1 MPVDPIRTEPMS
13 RTPQAPPRGVPL
25 ADAGQGVL
33 AFPASMAQQ
42 AFWYA
47 ELLQGE
53 GTVFNVPLR
62 LRLTGPLDE
71 GVLERAMN
79 TLIERHEVLR
89 THFGEDGGAL
99 LQIVSPALKLQLE
112 VIDLSHGPADQLED
126 EAGRVCEVE
135 ARRAFQLTTGPL
147 VRAVLVRLGPSSFDF
162 QVTLHHAVGDGL
174 SMAVLVDEIAAIYQ
188 ALLDGQPCPLEPL
201 PLQYGDFSTWQ
212 HEALQGPEMKGQLAW
227 WKQRL
232 SGLAELDLPADAP
245 RPVAAS
251 WQGALTSTL
260 LPAELTYRL
269 HAVAANSGA
278 TFFQLQ
284 LAACTLLLHRYTGN
298 TDVAVCAPTTGRQRD
313 EWAPLIGV
321 FTHWLALRSD
331 LSGNPPFH
339 VFLGQVRD
347 TAAEALEHQD
357 LPFECLVR
365 ELRAER
371 DLGRNPLFQV
381 SFSHH
386 PAFARERTSGGVSFT
401 PIPSPSPGRM
411 FDLHFFV
418 AEGPEGWRLACHYS
432 TDLFSRA
439 TADRMLGHFK
449 RLLEGIADQPS
460 TPIDHLVMLTDAEKS
475 RLLGEWKGVAAG
487 YPRDA
492 TIGEL
497 FQETARRSPERMALR
512 SGDHTL
518 TYFQLHAEASQL
530 ALRLIEAGVA
540 PGDLIAISARPSPE
554 MIVGFLGILL
564 AGGGCVPID
573 PAYPAERFALQLED
587 CGASIGLATA
597 GCETAYPPGW
607 KGTLI
612 PIPATGKAAAIA
624 ELPAI
629 ALTAGHPAH
638 LLFTS
643 GSTGRPKGV
652 LLAHRGVVRLVRNQN
667 FMAFTPDDV
676 FLQAAPASFDAS
688 LLEIWGPLLNGG
700 RLVLLPDGPGI
711 AEIAHA
717 VREHGVTTLWLTS
730 GLFQLMMDES
740 PTSLQGLR
748 HLLAGG
754 DVLSPFHV
762 RRALETLPDTRLIN
776 GYGPTENTTFTT
788 CHTITLADLE
798 KPSIPIGKPIANT
811 TVYLLDSLLR
821 QVPVGI
827 PGELFTGG
835 DGLAIGYHGAA
846 ELTAEK
852 FIQHPEFGRLYRT
865 GDLCRRDADGTI
877 VFLGRRDHQVKVR
890 GFRIELGEIESLLA
904 NHPGVRQ
911 AKVAVRG
918 DSAETKRIL
927 AWVIPHQPGG
937 VQESDLAALLAARLP
952 AFMRPDAIGIIES
965 FPLNA
970 NGKIQVAALPDPVRS
985 RAETTAAA
993 AGAPPVGET
1002 EEQLAVIWRE
1012 LLGVADIHRDD
1023 DFFALGGNSLMAL
1036 RMFARI
1042 NREFGQSPPLA
1053 TLLQHP
1059 TIASLAEVL
1068 APSVEMNSNDA
1079 PPIPGKGNIVTI
1091 SPGEGDTPLF
1101 CIHGGDGGVLF
1112 YRSLAALMPPEIPLH
1127 AIESLELG
1135 HSGPI
1140 ESCSIEETAAGYIRG
1155 LRAIQ
1160 PHGPYRLA
1168 GYSFGGVV
1176 AHEMAIQLTRDGQGV
1191 EFVALFDTHNPA
1203 APWRNYTMAERLRVF
1218 WRQNAATPVWPR
1230 LQLVRARLTE
1240 GIRTNRRLKAEVKAA
1255 QRTGPAE
1262 PYSDLRRVQ
1271 VRQNNWQAMQ
1281 AYRPPAYPGRITLFK
1296 AAGVSDKVERPA
1308 DYGWS
1313 CVAGGGLDIVLVS
1326 GEHLTLFAPENIA
1339 TMAQAL
1345 TDALRQSDLLARGIV
1360 P

>member
-1 MPVDPIRTEPMS
+1 MS
-13 RTPQAPPRGVPL
+13 HTPQPRCRGVHP
-25 ADAGQGVL
+25 DAGPDVL
-33 AFPASMAQQ
+33 AFPASTAQQ
-42 AFWYA
+42 ALWYA
-47 ELLQGE
+47 ERLQGE
-53 GTVFNVPLR
+53 GTVFHMPLR
-62 LRLTGPLDE
+62 LRVTGPLDE
-71 GVLERAMN
+71 GLLERTMN
-79 TLIERHEVLR
+79 TLVARHEILR
-89 THFGEDGGAL
+89 THFSEDGAGAL
-99 LQIVSPALKLQLE
+99 LQIVSPVLRIGIQ
-112 VIDLSHGPADQLED
+112 VVDLRHGPVAPTEEEAD
-126 EAGRVCEVE
+126 RVCEVE
-135 ARRAFQLTTGPL
+135 ASRPFQLSTGPL
-147 VRAVLVRLGPSSFDF
+147 VRAVLVRLGPASSRF

-174 SMAVLVDEIAAIYQ
+174 SMAVLADEIAAVYHALTEGQ
-188 ALLDGQPCPLEPL
+188 ACPLEPL
-201 PLQYGDFSTWQ
+201 PLQYGDFSAGQ
-212 HEALQGPEMKGQLAW
+212 RDALQGPEMKRQLAW

-232 SGLAELDLPADAP
+232 DGLPELELPTDAP
-245 RPVAAS
+245 RPAVAS
-251 WQGALTSTL
+251 WNGAFTFTP
-260 LPAELTYRL
+260 LPRELTYRL
-269 HAVAANSGA
+269 HAVAAQGGA

-284 LAACTLLLHRYTGN
+284 LAACAILLHRYTGS
-298 TDVAVCAPTTGRQRD
+298 TDLAVCSPTTGRHRD
-313 EWAPLIGV
+313 ELAPLVGV
-321 FTHWLALRSD
+321 FTHWLALRHD
-331 LSGNPPFH
+331 LSGNPPFN

-347 TAAEALEHQD
+347 TAEQALQNQD
-357 LPFECLVR
+357 LPFECLLR
-365 ELRAER
+365 ELRSER
-371 DLGRNPLFQV
+371 DAGRHPLFPV
-381 SFSHH
+381 SFGHH
-386 PAFARERTSGGVSFT
+386 LTFARERTSGGATFT
-401 PIPSPSPGRM
+401 PMPAPSPGRM

-418 AEGPEGWRLACHYS
+418 AEGAEGWRLGCHHS

-439 TADRMLGHFK
+439 TVDRMLGHFK
-449 RLLEGIADQPS
+449 RLLEGIAEQPS
-460 TPIDHLVMLTDAEKS
+460 TPIDQLQMLTDAEQA
-475 RLLGEWKGVAAG
+475 RLLGDWKGVTAD

-492 TIGEL
+492 TIGLL
-497 FQETARRSPERMALR
+497 FQETARRFPQSVAIR
-512 SGDHTL
+512 SGDRTL

-530 ALRLIEAGVA
+530 ALRLLQAGVA

-573 PAYPAERFALQLED
+573 PAYPAERFALQLQD
-587 CGASIGLATA
+587 CGATLGLATA

-607 KGTLI
+607 TGTVI
-612 PIPATGKAAAIA
+612 PIPATGRAAAVA
-624 ELPAI
+624 ELPAV

-676 FLQAAPASFDAS
+676 FLQAAPVSFDAS

-700 RLVLLPDGPGI
+700 CLVLLPDGPGT
-711 AEIAHA
+711 AEIATA

-730 GLFQLMMDES
+730 GLFDLMMDES
-740 PTSLQGLR
+740 PTSLRGLR
-748 HLLAGG
+748 HLLSGG
-754 DVLSPFHV
+754 DVLSPRHV
-762 RRALETLPDTRLIN
+762 RQALESLPDTRLIN

-798 KPSIPIGKPIANT
+798 KPSIPIGKPIAHT

-821 QVPVGI
+821 AVPVGI

-835 DGLAIGYHGAA
+835 DGLAIGYHGAPA
-846 ELTAEK
+846 LTAEK

-877 VFLGRRDHQVKVR
+877 AFLGRRDHQVKVR
-890 GFRIELGEIESLLA
+890 GFRIEPGEIESLLA
-904 NHPGVRQ
+904 SHPGVRQ

-927 AWVIPHQPGG
+927 AWVIPHDPGG
-937 VQESDLAALLAARLP
+937 VQENDLAGMLAARLP
-952 AFMRPDAIGIIES
+952 AFMRPDAIGILES

-970 NGKIQVAALPDPVRS
+970 NGKIQVAALPEPVSR
-985 RAETTAAA
+985 RAEAVATA
-993 AGAPPVGET
+993 AGAPPEGATET
-1002 EEQLAVIWRE
+1002 QLAAIWRE

-1053 TLLQHP
+1053 TLLQRP
-1059 TIASLAEVL
+1059 TIASLAQVL
-1068 APSVEMNSNDA
+1068 AAPPVEEPSADA

-1112 YRSLAALMPPEIPLH
+1112 YRSLAALMPPQIPLH

-1176 AHEMAIQLTRDGQGV
+1176 AHEMAIQLTRDGHAV
-1191 EFVALFDTHNPA
+1191 DFVGLFDTHNPA
-1203 APWRNYTMAERLRVF
+1203 APWRNYTLAERLHVF
-1218 WRQNAATPVWPR
+1218 WRQNAAAPIGRR
-1230 LQLVRARLTE
+1230 LKRVHARLIE
-1240 GIRTNRRLKAEVKAA
+1240 GIRTNRRVKAETKAA
-1255 QRTGPAE
+1255 KRSGPAE

-1281 AYRPPAYPGRITLFK
+1281 AYRPPAYQGRITLFK
-1296 AAGVSDKVERPA
+1296 AAAASDKVERPA
-1308 DYGWS
+1308 DYGWAT
-1313 CVAGGGLDIVLVS
+1313 VAGGGLDIVLVS

-1345 TDALRQSDLLARGIV
+1345 TDALRPTDRAARGIA